1 MRGNKYKNRQKII
14 PHPFRFAQHLLPRRR
29 LKTGNLK
36 AVSERHKKMI
46 INFKYTNMPFGN
58 SKNGANG
65 FTKNA
70 VKLLFAK
77 SLLMWAKPT
86 VFGII

>member
-1 MRGNKYKNRQKII
+1 MRIYLSGTAK
-14 PHPFRFAQHLLPRRR
+14 
-29 LKTGNLK
+29 
-36 AVSERHKKMI
+36 S
-46 INFKYTNMPFGN
+46 
-58 SKNGANG
+58 SANG